1 MASASGP
8 ADSTGAPAE
17 RRPMTLAQVLAAVEQ
32 YRQSGHLDAAE
43 NLCRQVLQVTPE
55 QAETLQTLG
64 IIVYQAGRRAEG
76 IDFVRKAIAAKDN
89 VAPFHANLCELLR
102 RAKRLDEAVAAG
114 QQAIALDPTLAQA
127 HNNLGIAYFERGE
140 YTAAQA
146 CY

>member
-76 IDFVRKAIAAKDN
+76 IDFVRKAIAA
-89 VAPFHANLCELLR
+89 PFHANRCELLR

-127 HNNLGIAYFERGE
+127 HNNLGIAYF
-140 YTAAQA
+140 
-146 CY
+146 